1 MGPGFEGGS
10 TTTLPT
16 GMRSGAGPRTIA
28 IAGAWMLLLAGLAGC
43 SAEQP
48 VPPTEPVAT
57 SSTTTLPPAPTT
69 STSPPTTSTTTTT
82 VPTTTT
88 TTPVPW
94 RIPSDQVAHV
104 EELVATV
111 EALRG
116 RSFEERP
123 WVDII
128 SADEY
133 PIRHS
138 AAAGPGFG
146 PYEMGY
152 LTAFFELL
160 GMVSPGT
167 DLAAFYARHE
177 NAPPGPFYDPV
188 EREVLIPEHLL
199 PLDDYQSLVMVGE
212 LTKAMSH
219 QHHPSLVE
227 AIVAIDGGDVDRSAA
242 HRALLEGEAILVQT
256 LYIESLPPERRAV
269 IADQARVAAEA
280 AYSDGGSGL
289 SPEEAPRLMV
299 ETARFPTWAGA
310 SLVIDLYRQGG
321 FNALDQALDLPPET
335 TEQVLHPDRYRA
347 LEPAV
352 EMDPFGLVV
361 SGYEVVA
368 EGTWG
373 ELRWRGLLA
382 HHGDQVNA
390 ARAAEGWGGDRYQL
404 LWAPDSGKLAFA
416 VRLAADSFVDES
428 EVNAAVRDLITTGMD
443 VGDSRV
449 VDTATEWEGA
459 DYAMIS
465 WDVGVITW
473 VVASDTEV
481 GRQIAAQL
489 GVNLA

>member
-1 MGPGFEGGS
+1 MR
-10 TTTLPT
+10 T
-16 GMRSGAGPRTIA
+16 GAAPRTIA
-28 IAGAWMLLLAGLAGC
+28 IAGASMALLAGLAGC
-43 SAEQP
+43 SGEQP
-48 VPPTEPVAT
+48 APPIEPDST
-57 SSTTTLPPAPTT
+57 SSTATLPPATTT
-69 STSPPTTSTTTTT
+69 STIPPTSSTTTTT

-88 TTPVPW
+88 TLAPW
-94 RIPSDQVAHV
+94 EIPASQVAHV
-104 EELVATV
+104 EGLVATV

-123 WVDII
+123 WVETIT
-128 SADEY
+128 AEEY
-133 PIRHS
+133 PVRHL
-138 AAAGPGFG
+138 AASGAGFG
-146 PYEMGY
+146 TGGMDH
-152 LTAFFELL
+152 LSAFFELL

-177 NAPPGPFYDPV
+177 NEPPTPFYDPV
-188 EREVLIPEHLL
+188 EKEVLIPEQLL
-199 PLDDYQSLVMVGE
+199 PLDDYQGLVLVGE
-212 LTKAMSH
+212 LTKALSH

-227 AIVAIDGGDVDRSAA
+227 ALIAVDGSKLDRSAA

-256 LYIESLPPERRAV
+256 LYVESLSQERRAL
-269 IADQARVAAEA
+269 IADQARRAAEVED
-280 AYSDGGSGL
+280 SGEGSGS
-289 SPEEAPRLMV
+289 SPEEVPRFMV
-299 ETARFPTWAGA
+299 ETTRFPTRAGA

-321 FNALDQALDLPPET
+321 FTALDQALDRPPET
-335 TEQVLHPDRYRA
+335 TEQVLHPDRYLT

-352 EMDPFGLVV
+352 ELDPFGLVV
-361 SGYEVVA
+361 SGYEVVD

-382 HHGDQVNA
+382 HHGDPVSA

-404 LWAPDSGKLAFA
+404 LWAPASGKLAFA

-428 EVNAAVRDLITTGMD
+428 EVNAAVRDLIRTGMD
-443 VGDSRV
+443 VGASRV
-449 VDTATEWEGA
+449 VGTATEWEGA

>member
-1 MGPGFEGGS
+1 MR
-10 TTTLPT
+10 T
-16 GMRSGAGPRTIA
+16 GAAPRTIA
-28 IAGAWMLLLAGLAGC
+28 IAGASMALLAGLAGC

-48 VPPTEPVAT
+48 APPIEPDST
-57 SSTTTLPPAPTT
+57 SSTTTLPPATTT
-69 STSPPTTSTTTTT
+69 STIPPTSSTTTTT

-88 TTPVPW
+88 LAPW
-94 RIPSDQVAHV
+94 EIPASQVAHV
-104 EELVATV
+104 EGLVATV

-123 WVDII
+123 WVETIT
-128 SADEY
+128 AEEY
-133 PIRHS
+133 PVRHL
-138 AAAGPGFG
+138 AASGAGFG
-146 PYEMGY
+146 TGGMDH
-152 LTAFFELL
+152 LSAFFELL

-177 NAPPGPFYDPV
+177 NEPSSPFYDPV
-188 EREVLIPEHLL
+188 EKEVLIPEQLL
-199 PLDDYQSLVMVGE
+199 PLDDYQGLVLVGE
-212 LTKAMSH
+212 LTKALSH

-227 AIVAIDGGDVDRSAA
+227 ALIAVDGSKLDRSAA

-256 LYIESLPPERRAV
+256 LYVESLSQERRAL
-269 IADQARVAAEA
+269 IADQARRAAEVED
-280 AYSDGGSGL
+280 SGEGSGS
-289 SPEEAPRLMV
+289 SPEEVPRFMV
-299 ETARFPTWAGA
+299 ETTRFPTRAGA

-321 FNALDQALDLPPET
+321 FTALDQALDRPPET
-335 TEQVLHPDRYRA
+335 TEQVLHPDRYLT

-352 EMDPFGLVV
+352 ELDPFGLVV
-361 SGYEVVA
+361 SGYEVVD

-382 HHGDQVNA
+382 HHGDPVNA

-404 LWAPDSGKLAFA
+404 LWAPASGKLAFA

-428 EVNAAVRDLITTGMD
+428 EVNAAVRDLIRTGMD
-443 VGDSRV
+443 VGASRV
-449 VDTATEWEGA
+449 VGTATEWEGA

>member
-1 MGPGFEGGS
+1 MR
-10 TTTLPT
+10 T
-16 GMRSGAGPRTIA
+16 GAAPRTIA
-28 IAGAWMLLLAGLAGC
+28 IAGAWMALLLGVAGC
-43 SAEQP
+43 SADQP
-48 VPPTEPVAT
+48 APPTEPDST
-57 SSTTTLPPAPTT
+57 SSTSTLPPATTT

-82 VPTTTT
+82 IPTTTT
-88 TTPVPW
+88 TAPAPW
-94 RIPSDQVAHV
+94 AIPAGQVAYV

-123 WVDII
+123 WVEAITAED
-128 SADEY
+128 Y
-133 PIRHS
+133 PVRHL
-138 AAAGPGFG
+138 AAAGAGVD
-146 PYEMGY
+146 Y
-152 LTAFFELL
+152 LSAFFELL
-160 GMVSPGT
+160 GMASPDT
-167 DLAAFYARHE
+167 DLASFYARLE

-188 EREVLIPEHLL
+188 ERAVLIPEQLL
-199 PLDDYQSLVMVGE
+199 PLDDHQSLVLVGE
-212 LTKAMSH
+212 LTKALSH

-227 AIVAIDGGDVDRSAA
+227 ALVAAEGSDVDRSAA

-256 LYIESLPPERRAV
+256 LYIESLSPERRALL
-269 IADQARVAAEA
+269 AEQARRAAEVG
-280 AYSDGGSGL
+280 DPGEDSGR
-289 SPEEAPRLMV
+289 SPDEVPRLV
-299 ETARFPTWAGA
+299 LETTRFPTRAGA

-321 FNALDQALDLPPET
+321 FTTLDQALDHPPET
-335 TEQVLHPDRYRA
+335 TEQVLHPDRYKV

-352 EMDPFGLVV
+352 EMEPFGLVV
-361 SGYEVVA
+361 SGYEVVD

-382 HHGDQVNA
+382 HHSDPVSA

-404 LWAPDSGKLAFA
+404 LWAPASGKVAFA

-428 EVNAAVRDLITTGMD
+428 EVNAAVRDLIRSGMD
-443 VGDSRV
+443 VGGSRV

>member
-1 MGPGFEGGS
+1 
-10 TTTLPT
+10 
-16 GMRSGAGPRTIA
+16 MRTGAGSRTIT
-28 IAGAWMLLLAGLAGC
+28 IAGALMVLLGGLAGC
-43 SAEQP
+43 SAERP
-48 VPPTEPVAT
+48 APPIEPDTT
-57 SSTTTLPPAPTT
+57 SSTTTLPPATTT

-82 VPTTTT
+82 IPTTTT
-88 TTPVPW
+88 TTPAPW
-94 RIPSDQVAHV
+94 AIPAGQVAYV

-123 WVDII
+123 WVEVITAED
-128 SADEY
+128 Y
-133 PIRHS
+133 PARHL
-138 AAAGPGFG
+138 AAPGTGPGAAG
-146 PYEMGY
+146 MDY
-152 LTAFFELL
+152 LPAFFELL
-160 GMVSPGT
+160 GMASPDT
-167 DLAAFYARHE
+167 DLASFYARLE

-188 EREVLIPEHLL
+188 ERAVLIPEQLL
-199 PLDDYQSLVMVGE
+199 PLDDYQSLVLVGE
-212 LTKAMSH
+212 LTKALSH

-227 AIVAIDGGDVDRSAA
+227 ALVAADGSDMDRLAA

-256 LYIESLPPERRAV
+256 LYIESLPPERRALL
-269 IADQARVAAEA
+269 ADQAGRVAEVG
-280 AYSDGGSGL
+280 DPGEESGL
-289 SPEEAPRLMV
+289 SPEEMPRLVM
-299 ETARFPTWAGA
+299 ETTRFPARAGS

-321 FNALDQALDLPPET
+321 FTALDQALDHPPET
-335 TEQVLHPDRYRA
+335 TEQVLHPDRYKA

-352 EMDPFGLVV
+352 ELEPFGLVV
-361 SGYEVVA
+361 SGYEVVD

-382 HHGDQVNA
+382 HHSDPVSA
-390 ARAAEGWGGDRYQL
+390 ARAAEGWGGDRFQL
-404 LWAPDSGKLAFA
+404 LWAPASGKLAFA

-428 EVNAAVRDLITTGMD
+428 EVNAAVRDLIRSGMD
-443 VGDSRV
+443 VGGSRV

-481 GRQIAAQL
+481 GRQISAQL